1 MRDSKPA
8 VAARLQLLRQA
19 AREDA
24 ERDMAFVLD
33 WHPGPPG
40 TRQYD
45 DQLFVAAQVLT
56 VAEDPRWR
64 QAGS

>member
-19 AREDA
+19 AREDS
-24 ERDMAFVLD
+24 ERDVRFVLD
-33 WHPGPPG
+33 WHPGPAG
-40 TRQYD
+40 TRGYD

-56 VAEDPRWR
+56 VAEDPAWR